1 MKKVRGQHTWTEIL
15 SQPEVWET
23 ALDRVIP
30 AAKDM
35 LARWPIKEYQRL
47 LFVGCGSTHYLSLTS
62 ASLARGIAG
71 ASARGLPSSELFL
84 FPRYTMPA
92 SGAQS
97 MLWAVS
103 RSGETSETL
112 RALHAFREHFEGP
125 ALTVGNYP
133 NSTLV
138 CECDAA
144 LLVPEGQ
151 EKSVAQTRSFSSM
164 LLSLQVYLG
173 LSAGDQAYVESLRVL
188 PSVAATVLGRES
200 GRLQELGADATF
212 DTVIF
217 LGSGPLYGVAC
228 EGMLKM
234 KEMSLSHSEAYHFME
249 FRHGPKSIVN
259 ERTLIAALLSDT
271 AAEYELKVLEEMR
284 ALGATVIL
292 ICDRDPGDS
301 RWSDVLIPLESGL
314 PETAR
319 APLCL
324 VPLQLLAYGRSIA
337 RGLDPDQPANLS
349 SVIIL

>member
-1 MKKVRGQHTWTEIL
+1 MKVRGQYTWTEIV
-15 SQPEVWET
+15 SQPEVWEAALKRAET
-23 ALDRVIP
+23 A
-30 AAKDM
+30 AAE
-35 LARWPIKEYQRL
+35 LVARWPMREYQRV
-47 LFVGCGSTHYLSLTS
+47 LFIGCGSTHYLSLTA
-62 ASLARGIAG
+62 ASLARGITG

-84 FPRYTMPA
+84 FPRYTLPA

-112 RALHAFREHFEGP
+112 LALQAFRDHFEGP

-133 NSTLV
+133 ESALV
-138 CECDAA
+138 RECDGAI
-144 LLVPEGQ
+144 LIPEGQ
-151 EKSVAQTRSFSSM
+151 EKSVAQTRSYNSM
-164 LLSLQVYLG
+164 LLSLEVYFG
-173 LSAGDQAYVESLRVL
+173 VAAGDRSYVESLGVL
-188 PSVAATVLGRES
+188 PSVAASVLGKY
-200 GRLQELGADATF
+200 GGPLQEMGADATF

-217 LGSGPLYGVAC
+217 LGSGPLYGIAC

-259 ERTLIAALLSDT
+259 ERTLIAALLSDSAT
-271 AAEYELKVLEEMR
+271 DYELKVLAEMR
-284 ALGATVIL
+284 ALGATVL
-292 ICDRDPGDS
+292 LVCDRDPGDEKYA
-301 RWSDVLIPLESGL
+301 DVLVTLSSGL

-324 VPLQLLAYGRSIA
+324 LPLQLLAYGRSIA

>member
-1 MKKVRGQHTWTEIL
+1 MNKVRGQYTWTEIV
-15 SQPEVWET
+15 SQPEVWEA
-23 ALDRVIP
+23 ALRRSE
-30 AAKDM
+30 AAAADM
-35 LARWPIKEYQRL
+35 VARWPMKDYQRV
-47 LFVGCGSTHYLSLTS
+47 LFIGCGSTHYLSLTA

-84 FPRYTMPA
+84 FPRYTLPT
-92 SGAQS
+92 SGAKS

-112 RALHAFREHFEGP
+112 LALRAFRDRFEGP

-133 NSTLV
+133 DSALV
-138 CECDAA
+138 RESDGA
-144 LLVPEGQ
+144 LLIPEGQ
-151 EKSVAQTRSFSSM
+151 EKSVAQTRSFNSM

-173 LSAGDQAYVESLRVL
+173 LAAGDRSYVEALRVL
-188 PSVAATVLGRES
+188 PSVASAVIGTHS
-200 GRLQELGADATF
+200 GPLQEMGADATY

-217 LGSGPLYGVAC
+217 LGSGPLYGIAC

-259 ERTLIAALLSDT
+259 ERTLIAALLSDSAT
-271 AAEYELKVLEEMR
+271 DHELKVLEEMR
-284 ALGATVIL
+284 GLGATVL
-292 ICDRDPGDS
+292 LVCDRDPGDV
-301 RWSDVLIPLESGL
+301 RWADVLVTLGSGL

-324 VPLQLLAYGRSIA
+324 LPLQLLAYGRSIA